1 MKTLISALAL
11 SLALVSLAHAAEP
24 DSDDEATPPAHAT
37 AATPAAPAP
46 AAPTRVA
53 PAKTPATAPAAMS
66 QRERMRKCNADA
78 HGLKGGE
85 RREFMSHCLSKKK
98 AG

>member
-11 SLALVSLAHAAEP
+11 TLALVSYSHAAEP
-24 DSDDEATPPAHAT
+24 DGDDAATPPART
-37 AATPAAPAP
+37 TAAPAKAVP
-46 AAPTRVA
+46 A
-53 PAKTPATAPAAMS
+53 APAAMS
-66 QRERMRKCNADA
+66 QRDRMRKCNADA

-85 RREFMSHCLSKKK
+85 RRDYMSHCLSKKK